1 MKRFRCGD
9 VTPDCHRVFTGA
21 GDQSVLDQALA
32 HVAAHHGLVEPPMAL
47 VELVIAHTKP
57 FVPAVRD
64 RGHLRVVD
72 APPRHRAEPATALMQ
87 GSPSEP
93 TAAGQS
99 FAETSAAVTPL
110 AGNRTRLTGRGRR
123 WEHRHQGGGSSR
135 AEHDSYRH
143 ECVMYRGESGFLA
156 AVVPF
161 IRDGLTR
168 DEPVLVAVI
177 EPRLSTLRAALGP
190 DAERVLFADM
200 AELGH
205 NPARIIPAWREFSGR
220 HGGHPIRG
228 VGEPIWAGRR
238 PAELVECQF
247 HEALLN
253 VAVPPETPLWLICPY
268 DTDALDGD
276 IIGEALR
283 SHPTVADRDT
293 GCDTERSNLE
303 YGGDG
308 LIRHLFAAALPDPVG
323 RTTTIDFDRL
333 RQQHIADVQRAA
345 EAAGLPADRAAG
357 LAVAVGE
364 ISTTALCS
372 SGSARIRL
380 WTEQDAVICDITAA
394 TTIDNPMVG
403 RSAVVNP
410 DRHERGIRLANALC
424 DLVQVRSRPEGSTVR
439 LHRWLTLA
447 GSARWL
453 RQ

>member
-1 MKRFRCGD
+1 
-9 VTPDCHRVFTGA
+9 
-21 GDQSVLDQALA
+21 
-32 HVAAHHGLVEPPMAL
+32 
-47 VELVIAHTKP
+47 
-57 FVPAVRD
+57 
-64 RGHLRVVD
+64 
-72 APPRHRAEPATALMQ
+72 
-87 GSPSEP
+87 
-93 TAAGQS
+93 
-99 FAETSAAVTPL
+99 
-110 AGNRTRLTGRGRR
+110 
-123 WEHRHQGGGSSR
+123 
-135 AEHDSYRH
+135 
-143 ECVMYRGESGFLA
+143 
-156 AVVPF
+156 
-161 IRDGLTR
+161 
-168 DEPVLVAVI
+168 VLVAVI

-439 LHRWLTLA
+439 LHRWL
-447 GSARWL
+447 